1 MERKPSL
8 AAASLTLSIW
18 QFARI
23 LARLYLISPR
33 VTTKRWKVL
42 NSTVVEG
49 ACNMLLSGQ
58 RGMAVKRFVHLAIDL
73 DNKLRL
79 HEITDAACR

>member
-1 MERKPSL
+1 
-8 AAASLTLSIW
+8 
-18 QFARI
+18 
-23 LARLYLISPR
+23 
-33 VTTKRWKVL
+33 
-42 NSTVVEG
+42 
-49 ACNMLLSGQ
+49 MLLSGQ